1 MRPMT
6 KSFDSIYT
14 LICQEITMGE
24 QKIIFGTVG
33 LKNILDRYGKD
44 DAIRMASDYIERRN
58 ING

>member
-1 MRPMT
+1 
-6 KSFDSIYT
+6 
-14 LICQEITMGE
+14 MGE

-58 ING
+58 VNG

>member
-44 DAIRMASDYIERRN
+44 DARRMASDYIERRN